1 MPAPRTVFAGG
12 KVWTDGYGAP
22 RRLDVAVEGD
32 RITEL
37 ARSGELD
44 LSGARVVD
52 TTGRLLLPG
61 FQDAHLHPGL
71 GGADLLTCDL
81 AGCSS
86 VPEVLDRIRAYA
98 ATVPAGGWVVGGG
111 WERELF
117 PRGGPTRQQLDEATG
132 GRPAWMRSYDC
143 HGAWVSSAALRLAGL
158 DETTVDPE
166 HGYLSRDADG
176 TPTGLLEEEAMA
188 LVRRHMPEETVPD
201 QKRALLRAQE
211 HLVALG
217 LTSVHDAIVGGGL
230 GMPDQVPA
238 YCELLTDRSLTC
250 RLTAA
255 LWWDPA
261 RGLDQLDDLQE
272 QRTVLEGCADPA
284 WVIADTVKLM
294 VDGSHTVFLDP
305 AAIREATVA
314 LDALGLTC
322 HYHAY
327 GELATHWILDA
338 VAEAREANGASGGRH
353 HVAHLMVIGE
363 EDFARFA
370 ALDVTANVQA
380 AWGCSAVAHSIMR
393 LTTCSDDPQRREYAF
408 GRLVAAGARLAAGS
422 DWPVTTADPL
432 EAIRLECGRGRE
444 RSAHGAT
451 GDPDELDRLD
461 LPALLKAYTAGSA
474 HVNGRAST
482 TGRIARGFLADLVLL
497 DRDPFEDEESL
508 SRAVVEQTWVHGAQ
522 VYNANHH
529 HPRTR

>member
-1 MPAPRTVFAGG
+1 MPAPRTLFVGG
-12 KVWTDGYGAP
+12 RVWTDGYGAS
-22 RRLDVAVEGD
+22 RRLDVAVEGG
-32 RITEL
+32 RITEVR
-37 ARSGELD
+37 RSGELD
-44 LSGARVVD
+44 RSGARVVD
-52 TTGRLLLPG
+52 ASGRLLLPG

-86 VPEVLDRIRAYA
+86 VSEILDRIRAYA
-98 ATVPAGGWVVGGG
+98 ATVPTGDWVVGGG

-132 GRPAWMRSYDC
+132 GRPGWMRSYDC
-143 HGAWVSSAALRLAGL
+143 HGAWVSSEALRIAGL
-158 DETTVDPE
+158 DATTVDPE
-166 HGYLSRDADG
+166 HGYVVRNAEG
-176 TPTGLLEEEAMA
+176 TPTGLLEEDAMA
-188 LVRRHMPEETVPD
+188 LVRRHMPEETISD

-217 LTSVHDAIVGGGL
+217 VTSLQDAIVGGGL
-230 GMPDQVPA
+230 GIPDQVPA
-238 YCELLTDRSLTC
+238 YRELLTDRSLTC

-255 LWWDPA
+255 LWWDPT
-261 RGLDQLDDLQE
+261 RGLDQLDDLKE
-272 QRTVLEGCADPA
+272 QRTVLESCAGPA

-294 VDGSHTVFLDP
+294 VDGSHTVFLDQ

-338 VAEAREANGASGGRH
+338 VAEAREANGAQDGRH
-353 HVAHLMVIGE
+353 HVAHLMVIDD
-363 EDFARFA
+363 EDFARFS
-370 ALDVTANVQA
+370 ALDVAANVQA

-393 LTTCSDDPQRREYAF
+393 LTTCSDDPQQREYAF
-408 GRLVAAGARLAAGS
+408 GRLAATGARLAAGS

-432 EAIRLECGRGRE
+432 EAIRLECSRGRE
-444 RSAHGAT
+444 RSADGAT
-451 GDPDELDRLD
+451 GEPDELDRLD
-461 LPALLKAYTAGSA
+461 LLALLKAYTAGSA
-474 HVNGRAST
+474 YVNGRASS
-482 TGRIARGFLADLVLL
+482 TGRIAPGFLADLVLL

-508 SRAVVEQTWVHGAQ
+508 SQAAVAQTWVQGAQ
-522 VYNANHH
+522 VYDAEQD
-529 HPRTR
+529 HPSRR